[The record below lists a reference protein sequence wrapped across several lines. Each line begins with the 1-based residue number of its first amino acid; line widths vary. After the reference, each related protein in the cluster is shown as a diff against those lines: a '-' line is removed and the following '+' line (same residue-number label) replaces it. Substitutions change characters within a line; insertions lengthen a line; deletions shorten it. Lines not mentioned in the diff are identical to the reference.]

1 MTAGSRAVLGALDAA
16 RPAIER
22 LGSTTRGDDIAAAIL
37 EAWEASQD
45 ALRAIINQPSLGGQA
60 LIRELR
66 QRGALTLDQAHALVE
81 FGAAAERAKANDYVP
96 TESDVRA
103 ARVGFQQL
111 EAVARGG
118 AGVAAPSMGAG
129 RGALGARAA
138 EQAAS
143 APAPAEAVPPVPRA
157 TRLAPHKGTLG
168 RIVAAVLVVAVV
180 GAGAFYT
187 WRWWSGPRALEQ
199 ARSAYAAGR
208 RIEARDKFNAV
219 AKRSPRLAE
228 PHIYLGRMA
237 REDGDRQTAL
247 RELQQAVTLEPRNAT
262 ALREMGSYLL
272 SIGDPTLASR
282 FYVRA
287 IEANPQDQTA
297 MGYLACA
304 LVRLGRFEEA
314 QRFLARAGQGP
325 WSVCAVPGPPV
336 QPAIPPPR

>member
-1 MTAGSRAVLGALDAA
+1 VTAGSRAVLGALDAA

-22 LGSTTRGDDIAAAIL
+22 LGSTNRGDDIAAAIL
-37 EAWEASQD
+37 EAWDASQD

-81 FGAAAERAKANDYVP
+81 FGAAAERAKANDYAP

-111 EAVARGG
+111 EAVVRGG
-118 AGVAAPSMGAG
+118 AELGAG
-129 RGALGARAA
+129 RGALGARAP
-138 EQAAS
+138 EQPAAL
-143 APAPAEAVPPVPRA
+143 PPPPTDLPPEPRA
-157 TRLAPHKGTLG
+157 QRLAPHKSTLG
-168 RIVAAVLVVAVV
+168 RIIAGVLVLAVV
-180 GAGAFYT
+180 GVSGFYV

-208 RIEARDKFNAV
+208 RIEARDKFSAI
-219 AKRSPRLAE
+219 AQRSPGLAE

-237 REDGDRQTAL
+237 REDGDRQTAM
-247 RELQQAVTLEPRNAT
+247 RELGQAVQLEPRNAT

-272 SIGDPTLASR
+272 SIGDATLASR

-287 IEANPQDQTA
+287 VEANPQDRTA

-325 WSVCAVPGPPV
+325 WSVCAVAPM
-336 QPAIPPPR
+336 QPQPLPPPPIR